1 MDPEGS
7 ISREIARR
15 LVWFFEIRGAENT
28 EHGVDVFVDGAIWR
42 DSSIE
47 TLAFG
52 LLNVRFPFRTPVRG
66 RYLEAAKVGCGL
78 NATAVVLKSE
88 PELVRVDESTKE
100 N

>member
-52 LLNVRFPFRTPVRG
+52 L
-66 RYLEAAKVGCGL
+66 EAAKVGCGL

-88 PELVRVDESTKE
+88 PELVRVDESTQE